1 MNALVSD
8 DLGFQLEQFAA
19 YLRPPERSF
28 VSVLKI
34 AHRLGSRVY
43 LRFEKVLPR
52 PLARVD
58 LLSKPPAIYLTR
70 HSPIVGERRL
80 DRYDDHL
87 LSCRERFSVAHELG
101 HIIAYKEFGILPATE
116 KSGYWA
122 QEECMHRFAGALLTP
137 ASIIDR
143 CLNGLR
149 DGEPVSPFLLQES
162 ANKPAR
168 LSQEVLATQLCVRQP
183 DIGFMKVA
191 LIERERDKK
200 RVLRVLFAKSGKQ
213 IFLPN
218 NHSHV
223 QHEYLLSRLATAEVG
238 STYITSCILGKEAPQ
253 NLNVSWRRAGTV
265 KRANDG
271 SPHELIPVFWI
282 SLASHTHRVDAQ
294 LSLW

>member
-1 MNALVSD
+1 MNALASD
-8 DLGFQLEQFAA
+8 DLGFRLEQFAA
-19 YLRPPERSF
+19 GLRPPEQGF

-43 LRFEKVLPR
+43 LRFERALPR

-58 LLSKPPAIYLTR
+58 LLAKPPTIYLTR
-70 HSPIVGERRL
+70 HSSIVGERCL
-80 DRYDDHL
+80 DRYEDHL

-101 HIIAYKEFGILPATE
+101 HIIAYEKFGILPARE

-137 ASIIDR
+137 TSIIDR
-143 CLNGLR
+143 CLNGLH

-168 LSQEVLATQLCVRQP
+168 LSQEVLATQLCLRRP

-191 LIERERDKK
+191 LIERKRDKK

-223 QHEYLLSRLATAEVG
+223 RQDYLLSRFALSEVG
-238 STYITSCILGKEAPQ
+238 STNITSCTFGKEAPQ
-253 NLNVSWRRAGTV
+253 NLNVSWRRAGTL
-265 KRANDG
+265 KQTDDG
-271 SPHELIPVFWI
+271 SPNELIPVFWI
-282 SLASHTHRVDAQ
+282 SVASHTRRIDEQ